1 VPDRP
6 LTVRLGLNRHLRILW
21 QNPQARRAAI
31 CVAAGIAAVA
41 IGKATPYHRFLAAQF
56 FTVIGLWAGVVASQL
71 RGGWRDAMTAVAAL
85 SVALS
90 IAEFALTLAAPIRNP
105 PAQYSVHFVTG
116 HPVLGFA
123 PLPSKIVKAVRH
135 DTAGRT
141 IFDITYT
148 TDEHGLRRTV
158 SNPDAPT
165 VAFFFDSGMFG
176 EGLDDSATLPQQ
188 FADLT
193 PGKYHVVN
201 LGFIGYGPQTMLR
214 TLETGF
220 RDDLLVPA
228 PAFFVMQTGLW
239 HADQVACRADFSWQT
254 PRYMLIGG
262 KPVYRGFCAG
272 PWERWALYRL
282 EQSHLYERLVR
293 PWLIDRRADIEL
305 YLSVLNE
312 AVAIARQRYGVPTII
327 LYLRT
332 GDSKAAEIGFSDDQV
347 IDRLREGGAIV
358 VDVGAAEQG
367 ETDLTIFGDGH
378 PTAKTNRLRAALLR
392 DTIAKIEALN
402 PDRH

>member
-1 VPDRP
+1 VPDQP
-6 LTVRLGLNRHLRILW
+6 LTARLGLSRRLRSLW
-21 QNPQARRAAI
+21 QHPPSRRAAI
-31 CVAAGIAAVA
+31 CLAASIAAVA

-56 FTVIGLWAGVVASQL
+56 FTIIGLWAGVVASQL
-71 RGGWRDAMTAVAAL
+71 RGGWRDAMASVAAV
-85 SVALS
+85 SVGLS
-90 IAEFALTLAAPIRNP
+90 IAEFALTLAASIGNP
-105 PAQYSVHFVTG
+105 PAKYSVHFVTG
-116 HPVLGFA
+116 HPVLGYA
-123 PLPSKIVKAVRH
+123 PLPSKIVQAVRH
-135 DTAGRT
+135 DAAGRT
-141 IFDITYT
+141 IFDVTYT
-148 TDEHGLRRTV
+148 IDEHGLRRTV

-165 VAFFFDSGMFG
+165 VAFFFDSAMFG
-176 EGLDDSATLPQQ
+176 EGLDDSTTLPQQ

-193 PGKYHVVN
+193 PGKYHIVN

-239 HADQVACRADFSWQT
+239 HADQVACRADFSWQS
-254 PRYMLIGG
+254 PRYTLIGG
-262 KPVYRGFCAG
+262 KPVYRGFCTS
-272 PWERWALYRL
+272 PWGRWALYRL
-282 EQSHLYERLVR
+282 EQSHLYGRLARLWQV
-293 PWLIDRRADIEL
+293 DRRGDIEL

-332 GDSKAAEIGFSDDQV
+332 GDSKATAIGFSDDQV
-347 IDRLREGGAIV
+347 IERLRAGGAIV

-367 ETDLTIFGDGH
+367 ETDLTIVGDGH
-378 PTAKTNRLRAALLR
+378 PTAKANRLRAALLR
-392 DTIAKIEALN
+392 DTIAKVEARD